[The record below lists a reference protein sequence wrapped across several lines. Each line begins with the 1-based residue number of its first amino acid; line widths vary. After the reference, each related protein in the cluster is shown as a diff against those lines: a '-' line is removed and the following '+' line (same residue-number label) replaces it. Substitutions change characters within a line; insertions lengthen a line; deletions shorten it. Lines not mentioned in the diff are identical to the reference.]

1 MRTSRKA
8 ALTFIFITVLIDVTG
23 FGLIFPILPKLIAQ
37 LIHGDIS
44 AAAGYGGWL
53 AFSYAIMQFFFAPVL
68 GNISDR
74 YGRRPVLLCSLL
86 GFGID
91 YVFLAF
97 SSTITW
103 LFVGRIIAGITGAS
117 HTVASAYVA
126 DISAPE
132 ERSHNF
138 GLLNAAFGVGF
149 IIGPVI
155 GGILGQY
162 GTHVP
167 FLAAAGLSLLNVL
180 YGFFVLPE
188 SLSQENRRPFE
199 WKRANPLGALQH
211 LRKFPA
217 VSGLLVAF
225 TLFSIANHSM
235 ESVWAYY
242 TMKKFQWD
250 EAMVGYSLGCIGFLF
265 ALVQGG
271 LPRWI
276 LPKIGDKAATHAGLL
291 LAALGFMLFAFAS
304 EGWMMFVFMI
314 PFITGG
320 IAGATLQG
328 IMSNQFPADEQGEL
342 QGSLSSLLGITTI
355 IGPLLMTSLFAYFT
369 GTQAPFYFPGAP
381 FFFSALLTLGSAVL
395 IFRSLKD
402 S

>member
-44 AAAGYGGWL
+44 TAAGYGGWL
-53 AFSYAIMQFFFAPVL
+53 AFSYAIMQFVFAPVL
-68 GNISDR
+68 GNVSDR

-97 SSTITW
+97 SPTIEW

-126 DISAPE
+126 DISSPE

-155 GGILGQY
+155 GGLLGHY
-162 GTHVP
+162 GTQVP
-167 FLAAAGLSLLNVL
+167 FLAAAGLSLLNFL
-180 YGFFVLPE
+180 YGFFILPE
-188 SLSQENRRPFE
+188 SLSEENRRTFE

-211 LRKFPA
+211 LKKFPA
-217 VSGLLVAF
+217 VSGLIIAF

-235 ESVWAYY
+235 ESVWSYY
-242 TMKKFQWD
+242 TMKKFGWN
-250 EAMVGYSLGCIGFLF
+250 ETMIGYSLGCIGILF
-265 ALVQGG
+265 ALAQGG
-271 LPRWI
+271 LPRLV
-276 LPKIGDKAATHAGLL
+276 LPRIGDKMATHIGLL
-291 LAALGFMLFAFAS
+291 LAALGFILFAVAS

-314 PFITGG
+314 PFIMGG

-328 IMSNQFPADEQGEL
+328 IISNQFPDDEQGEL

-355 IGPLLMTSLFAYFT
+355 IGPLIMTALFAYFT
-369 GTQAPFYFPGAP
+369 GEKAPLYFPGAP
-381 FFFSALLTLGSAVL
+381 FFLSALLTLGSVAL
-395 IFRSLKD
+395 TIRSLKNF
-402 S
+402 